1 MRRVHQQIKRTIRG
15 VGKGF
20 PQIFILGS
28 VLLHRILFVEI
39 FIGINSYF
47 TKSRSRIE
55 YIIRFIHQPVK
66 KLLQRKQISTRIGE
80 ILHILVSIVGQSAW
94 MDIEFEP
101 VRISFF
107 FFRRNIIVIL
117 QLFQFRFRIRDNLIT
132 ERCAYGKRNH
142 GIIFQSTVR
151 IEDSKFIFLKTHQ
164 SLFIMTVKIE

>member
-39 FIGINSYF
+39 FIGINCYF
-47 TKSRSRIE
+47 TKSRNRIE
-55 YIIRFIHQPVK
+55 YIFRFIHQPVK
-66 KLLQRKQISTRIGE
+66 ELFQRKQISTRIGE

-101 VRISFF
+101 VCISLFF
-107 FFRRNIIVIL
+107 FERSIVVIL
-117 QLFQFRFRIRDNLIT
+117 QLFQFRFRIRYNLIT
-132 ERCAYGKRNH
+132 KRRTN
-142 GIIFQSTVR
+142 
-151 IEDSKFIFLKTHQ
+151 SKREYSVILQTAIWIKNIKFVLFKTH
-164 SLFIMTVKIE
+164 